1 MQQGANSEILKPVTK
16 FLNPMI
22 KNFLGVKR
30 KINFQF
36 QK

>member
-1 MQQGANSEILKPVTK
+1 MQQEANNETLKPVTK
-16 FLNPMI
+16 FLNTRI

-36 QK
+36 QR